1 MKIPGA
7 LLAFF
12 WTASGLDLVHRAI
25 PVAIVIVS
33 ALVAFVTSGR
43 EQRESSGKRFF
54 VLTLSNSF
62 AGVGWGLLGFFSQM
76 HSTNIASRQATLLI
90 LVAVVSIGIAANSAS
105 PLLYAGFAAPVFVF
119 MFLGFLFRATTI
131 FPFIAIFF
139 FAVAVS
145 ESFRLC
151 HHTTRRAMEQ
161 RVRADNLAS
170 KLAEALRT
178 TEHESL
184 HDPLTGAGNRRLL
197 SRKAPE
203 ITEKQ
208 CSVICLDLDHFKK
221 VNDTF
226 GHAAGD
232 ELLVVTTD
240 RIRSVIRPT
249 DDVVRLGG
257 DEFLVVLHTT
267 PRRAQEVADRLLQ
280 VLREPF
286 RLNGRVVRI
295 GASIGV
301 ASSAVGEELS
311 KVHER
316 ADAALYS
323 AKAQGRGRV
332 VVHSPVMTAHGGV
345 RQSPVTPSMAWRK

>member
-12 WTASGLDLVHRAI
+12 WTASGLDFHHRAI
-25 PVAIVIVS
+25 PVAIISIS
-33 ALVAFVTSGR
+33 AVVAFVTSGR
-43 EQRESSGKRFF
+43 EQQEPSGMRFF
-54 VLTLSNSF
+54 ILALSNSF
-62 AGVGWGLLGFFSQM
+62 AGVGWGLLGFFSQVY
-76 HSTNIASRQATLLI
+76 STDVATRQAALLI

-105 PLLYAGFAAPVFVF
+105 PVLYAGFAAPVFLF
-119 MFLGFLFRATTI
+119 MILGLILNATTI
-131 FPFIAIFF
+131 FPIIALVF
-139 FAVAVS
+139 FAFAVS
-145 ESFRLC
+145 ETFRLC

-161 RVRADNLAS
+161 RVRADHLAA

-203 ITEKQ
+203 ISEKQ

-232 ELLVVTTD
+232 QLLVVTTD

-267 PRRAQEVADRLLQ
+267 PRRAQEVADRLLH

-286 RLNGRVVRI
+286 RVNGRTVRV

-301 ASSAVGEELS
+301 ASSAAGEELS

-316 ADAALYS
+316 ADSALYA

-332 VVHSPVMTAHGGV
+332 VIHSPVIGNHVPTRGV
-345 RQSPVTPSMAWRK
+345 LGQV